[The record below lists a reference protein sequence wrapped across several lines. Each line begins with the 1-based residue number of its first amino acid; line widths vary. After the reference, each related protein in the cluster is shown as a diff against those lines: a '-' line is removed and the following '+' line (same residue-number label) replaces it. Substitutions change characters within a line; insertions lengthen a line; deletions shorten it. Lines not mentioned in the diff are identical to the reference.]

1 MQNKTTMFLINT
13 YKQRHSVCTTKNNRR
28 HEYEQLNTKIQ
39 SLKRAYAQMYVLNCN
54 ISTMDCHLL
63 KSSYRGNKLNMNA
76 FSLCLLYG
84 RTK

>member
-39 SLKRAYAQMYVLNCN
+39 SLKRAYAQEFYNFIN
-54 ISTMDCHLL
+54 SR
-63 KSSYRGNKLNMNA
+63 SSRNVCFKLQYINYKLP
-76 FSLCLLYG
+76 FVKIIIQ
-84 RTK
+84 RQ

>member
-39 SLKRAYAQMYVLNCN
+39 SLKRAYAQEFYNFRNSRSNRNVCF
-54 ISTMDCHLL
+54 
-63 KSSYRGNKLNMNA
+63 KLQYIN
-76 FSLCLLYG
+76 YG
-84 RTK
+84 LPFVKIIIQRQ